1 MASLDVINT
10 ITLSVTRPNSGV
22 VVYAKQFDKMSR
34 IVNMHLVHGDRV
46 WDPPEGEVVVM
57 YAKPDGKKGIYDVAD
72 SAALYSDEAT
82 YHVGDQ
88 CRHGDSIYECN
99 TTIDTPESWNSSHW
113 NYLKDATPAVSK
125 ISTGYYQLV
134 LAEQAL
140 NVAGNVAVEVSFYSD
155 EKRSTTFS
163 FIVSVEPG
171 VPDDDT
177 LKSNDYFNVLSGL
190 IEGLLGAAVYPPQI
204 DPVTRNWKLWNSE
217 LGVYEVSEYSSVGT
231 QGDQGPRGYSIATLR
246 WVSGN
251 HDAGTNDT
259 YSVDLENGTSAGT
272 FDVWNGANAQGSA
285 DPGNVN
291 PYPDGV
297 ASYGSDNAYSRRDH
311 VHPANVDNTDPEDIG
326 FEAYSGESN
335 VYARRDHVHAIG
347 QEIIDMLYPIGSIY
361 MSTKP
366 TSPSQLFGGD
376 WIQIQ
381 NEFLIGAGDEYEV
394 QSHGGEKEHKLLIE
408 ELPSHTHTTGGR
420 SVYAIGSNNPALI
433 SNSSTAASGHPATS
447 STGGNEPHNNIP
459 PYYAVYIGERILLE
473 EYDDTG
479 TEIYEGHFYED
490 QGTIYYCIESSGEVL
505 SGPLYDFVGEYVNEV
520 TRW

>member
-46 WDPPEGEVVVM
+46 WDPPEGTVVVM

-82 YHVGDQ
+82 YLIGDQ
-88 CRHGDSIYECN
+88 CRHGPNIYECN
-99 TTIDTPESWNSSHW
+99 TTISTPEPWNSSHW
-113 NYLKDATPAVSK
+113 TYLKQATPAVSK

-163 FIVSVEPG
+163 FIVNVEPG

-217 LGVYEVSEYSSVGT
+217 RGVYEVSEYSSVGI
-231 QGDQGPRGYSIATLR
+231 QGDQGPRGYSIQT
-246 WVSGN
+246 VTHTSGN
-251 HDAGTNDT
+251 HGAGTIDT
-259 YSVDLENGTSAGT
+259 YRVDLENGSSAGT
-272 FDVWNGANAQGSA
+272 FTVYNGQDGVGAP
-285 DPGNVN
+285 DPGNTN
-291 PYPDGV
+291 PLPDGT
-297 ASYGSDNAYSRRDH
+297 ASCGASNAYSRKDH

-326 FEAYSGESN
+326 TEAYSGESN

-347 QEIIDMLYPIGSIY
+347 QEILDMIYPIGSIY
-361 MSTKP
+361 MSMNGTNP
-366 TSPSQLFGGD
+366 GLLFGGTWEAIED
-376 WIQIQ
+376 V
-381 NEFLIGAGDEYEV
+381 FLFGAGEMYSV
-394 QSHGGEKEHKLLIE
+394 GEGEGIGEAVHVLTVE
-408 ELPSHTHTTGGR
+408 EMPAHTHALRRYNGSGTSTG
-420 SVYAIGSNNPALI
+420 NALDV
-433 SNSSTAASGHPATS
+433 TS
-447 STGGNEPHNNIP
+447 QKYVDQAGAVGAMSTGGGQAHNNMP
-459 PYYAVYIGERILLE
+459 PFLTVYMWQRV
-473 EYDDTG
+473 
-479 TEIYEGHFYED
+479 ED
-490 QGTIYYCIESSGEVL
+490 PE
-505 SGPLYDFVGEYVNEV
+505 P
-520 TRW
+520 